1 MKKILLIACGMAA
14 AALPGYAKWG
24 TDAAGA
30 IEVFPEGTL
39 SYSTELATTPDGGVW
54 ATIYHPNLEKAEGE
68 GDIRNVVYEYRL
80 QYWDKNG
87 NPAFAPEG
95 MLVSNFK
102 NKSYTVVNNLLST
115 DAEGNALLCV
125 SDCRN
130 SAEQDMSYTAY
141 KVSPAGEMLWSEE
154 GKPITDPL
162 NPADFGAMIT
172 AVPLEDGSFVFSW
185 IEGTN
190 DGATNV
196 MLQRLDK
203 DGNMQWDQK
212 KVSVTDEVSSNPY
225 LIPSG
230 DNTCILVYTRTTS
243 DVVYARKL
251 DFEGSNVWGKD
262 TRVYRGGWGTI
273 PLHTLLRVV
282 PSGNGGALISW
293 NDDRH
298 NTNIESA
305 FLSYITPDGK
315 LGFGNVSDEGD
326 VKLGYSGL
334 RCFNV
339 CAAPATDGSCFY
351 ATWRET
357 NTGQSWQGLRMQKIS
372 PEGELLWGDDGLDY
386 VPLDQKSIGY
396 ISLQSAAE
404 NEVMLFHEE
413 YYEYFDQAA
422 YASLLDT
429 EGKNVWKE
437 GTIALSRRNRQA
449 TQLKSLPLPGA
460 KSWVYY
466 WNDQD
471 GVPDAE
477 VCTRMGLLNIDGT
490 FGDGSTGI
498 ETVTDESGV
507 TVRGNRVYTDGNSL
521 RVFDTSGRNVLS
533 TALTDG
539 IAELTLPAG
548 LYIGT
553 VDNDKSFKIIIK

>member
-1 MKKILLIACGMAA
+1 M
-14 AALPGYAKWG
+14 
-24 TDAAGA
+24 
-30 IEVFPEGTL
+30 
-39 SYSTELATTPDGGVW
+39 
-54 ATIYHPNLEKAEGE
+54 
-68 GDIRNVVYEYRL
+68 
-80 QYWDKNG
+80 
-87 NPAFAPEG
+87 
-95 MLVSNFK
+95 
-102 NKSYTVVNNLLST
+102 
-115 DAEGNALLCV
+115 
-125 SDCRN
+125 
-130 SAEQDMSYTAY
+130 
-141 KVSPAGEMLWSEE
+141 
-154 GKPITDPL
+154 
-162 NPADFGAMIT
+162 
-172 AVPLEDGSFVFSW
+172 
-185 IEGTN
+185 
-190 DGATNV
+190 
-196 MLQRLDK
+196 
-203 DGNMQWDQK
+203 
-212 KVSVTDEVSSNPY
+212 
-225 LIPSG
+225 
-230 DNTCILVYTRTTS
+230 
-243 DVVYARKL
+243 VYARKL

-351 ATWRET
+351 AAWRET

-507 TVRGNRVYTDGNSL
+507 TVRGNRVYADGNSL